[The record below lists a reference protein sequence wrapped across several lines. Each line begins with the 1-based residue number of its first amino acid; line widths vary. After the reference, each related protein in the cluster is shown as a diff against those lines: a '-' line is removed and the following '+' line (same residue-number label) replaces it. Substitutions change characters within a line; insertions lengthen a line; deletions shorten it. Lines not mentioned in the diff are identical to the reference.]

1 MSESEEESMLSED
14 IEQDEEEQYAQKEL
28 LRIDDLKRDQE
39 KFLYK
44 LSCEKPLKKS
54 STLREEIKDQ
64 QVSDKL
70 SILFDEVE
78 EEMDSLISKAQQ
90 YVQYINKKQGEEN
103 CSFPNTYLKTQPSIL
118 KKGNLTVHQ
127 LQGLNW
133 LIGMQEAG
141 LNGILADQMGLGKTI
156 QTIALFGFM
165 KQFKNISGPHLIV
178 GPLSTV
184 SNWERE
190 ISEWLPKC
198 RVLKMMATQEWRQD
212 FNNYQQTKEYDVI
225 VASYECVINNERILK
240 RYRYEYLVIDE
251 AHKLKNEE
259 SLFFTTLKR
268 LSSRFRLLLTG
279 TPLQNNPHELWSLLN
294 YLMPQLFA
302 SSEAFDQWFNINRLI
317 SEKEILQEKFE
328 KRNLNMIDKAKSIIQ
343 AFMLRRT
350 KQEVDLGIP
359 PKKEIHLYVQLTPLQ
374 KTHYRNIILNKKVV
388 GIATQ
393 KSLMNILIQLRKICQ
408 HLYMFPELED
418 RDLPSLGEHIIENSG
433 KLKVLDM
440 FLKKLFNENH
450 KVLLFSQFTTLLD
463 ILEDYLNYR
472 KYKYCRLD
480 GSTPIE
486 VRDENIRNFQKP
498 NSDLF
503 IFLLSTRAGGLGIN
517 LTAADTVIIYDSDF
531 NPQIDQ
537 QAMDRAH
544 RIGQTKNVMV
554 YRLICKSTVE
564 EKIIERQQ
572 IKLRWEQM
580 VIDKGHSQ
588 MVGIM
593 NKKEDL
599 KSIATYGASQILKDE
614 PYTEEDI
621 ETLLKR
627 GEELTEQLNQQIDK
641 KFKVIQD
648 KIDKV
653 ELGVKTIKVFDFF
666 KDPNNEKDI
675 QVIEQQIKLNQ
686 VNKQAEQSNKSEVL
700 PLFSKFC
707 SEVDVEA
714 YKFYSDPQQYK
725 ELMQRDENAKLYELY
740 KQKQLDFQLDI
751 EILPLTQMEEKQ
763 LNKLKQN
770 SFEWS
775 QKEFDL
781 FLQSCIKYGRKD
793 LFNISQCLGKTQ
805 KEVQQYMKVFN
816 QRYEEIPDI
825 NKYMIKIEKTEQQL
839 EQEQEYSDLLVQYI
853 KIYDDPLF
861 EMNFN
866 QIYKN
871 TYFTLESDQLIVY
884 AAYIEGFGKWD
895 QIQKYIVNHEFS
907 FFNNYLRSLSK
918 KSIKL
923 RLLFLLKSVKKIV
936 DSKNQKAKKLEQMK
950 IKQNEEAKEQDSMK
964 QSKSRSNSKNKKKKK
979 SKSVRRVTQS
989 KKKKT
994 KSPKPISSVKSKSID
1009 KSIKQMGKQILKK

>member
-1 MSESEEESMLSED
+1 MSESEEESVLSED
-14 IEQDEEEQYAQKEL
+14 VEQDEEELYAKKEL
-28 LRIDDLKRDQE
+28 LRIDDLKREQE

-44 LSCEKPLKKS
+44 LSCEKPVKIS
-54 STLREEIKDQ
+54 SSSRQEIKDQ

-78 EEMDSLISKAQQ
+78 EEMDNLISKAKQ
-90 YVQYINKKQGEEN
+90 YVQYINKRQGEEN
-103 CSFPNTYLKTQPSIL
+103 STLPNTYLKTQPSIL
-118 KKGNLTVHQ
+118 KKGKLTGYQ

-133 LIGMQEAG
+133 LISMQEAG

-156 QTIALFGFM
+156 QTIALLGFM

-184 SNWERE
+184 TNWERE
-190 ISEWLPKC
+190 LSEWLPKC
-198 RVLKMMATQEWRQD
+198 SVLKMMATEEWRHD
-212 FNNYQQTKEYDVI
+212 FNKHLNKKDYDVI
-225 VASYECVINNERILK
+225 VASYECVINNERILNK
-240 RYRYEYLVIDE
+240 YKFEYLIIDE

-294 YLMPQLFA
+294 YLMPQLFT
-302 SSEAFDQWFNINRLI
+302 SSEAFDQWFYINKLI
-317 SEKEILQEKFE
+317 SEKEMLQEKYE

-343 AFMLRRT
+343 IFMLRRT
-350 KQEVDLGIP
+350 KSEVALDIP
-359 PKKEIHLYVQLTPLQ
+359 PKKEIHLYVQMTPLQ

-388 GIATQ
+388 GVTTQ

-418 RDLPSLGEHIIENSG
+418 RDLPALGEHLIENSG

-440 FLKKLFNENH
+440 FLKKLYNENH
-450 KVLLFSQFTTLLD
+450 KVILFSQFSTLLD

-503 IFLLSTRAGGLGIN
+503 IFLLSTRAGGLGIT

-531 NPQIDQ
+531 NPQLDQ

-580 VIDKGHSQ
+580 IIDKGHSQ
-588 MVGIM
+588 MVGMM

-599 KSIATYGASQILKDE
+599 KSITTYGASQILKDE

-627 GEELTEQLNQQIDK
+627 GEELTEQLNQEIDK
-641 KFKVIQD
+641 KFKIIKD
-648 KIDKV
+648 KIEKV

-666 KDPNNEKDI
+666 KDPNNEKDL

-686 VNKQAEQSNKSEVL
+686 VNKQVEQSNKGEIL
-700 PLFSKFC
+700 PQFSKLC
-707 SEVDVEA
+707 TEVVVEA
-714 YKFYSDPQQYK
+714 HKFYSDPQQYK
-725 ELMQRDENAKLYELY
+725 ELMQRDENFKLYELY

-751 EILPLTQMEEKQ
+751 EILPLTPMEDKQ
-763 LNKLKQN
+763 LQKLKQ
-770 SFEWS
+770 SGFEWRT
-775 QKEFDL
+775 KEFDQ
-781 FLQSCIKYGRKD
+781 FLQSCIKYGRGD
-793 LFNISQCLGKTQ
+793 IMNIANSMGKTQ
-805 KEVQQYMKVFN
+805 KEIQQYMKVFN
-816 QRYEEIPDI
+816 QRYDEIPDI
-825 NKYMIKIEKTEQQL
+825 NKYMVRIEKTEAQL
-839 EQEQEYSDLLVQYI
+839 EQEQEYSDLLI
-853 KIYDDPLF
+853 KFIKLYDDPLL
-861 EMNFN
+861 EMDFN
-866 QIYKN
+866 QIYKQ

-884 AAYIEGFGKWD
+884 ATYIEGFGRWD
-895 QIQKYIVNHEFS
+895 KIQKYILNHELS
-907 FFNNYLRSLSK
+907 FFDNYIRSLTK
-918 KSIKL
+918 KSIKQ
-923 RLLFLLKSVKKIV
+923 RLLLLLKSIKKIV
-936 DSKNQKAKKLEQMK
+936 DSKNKQAKKSEQMK
-950 IKQNEEAKEQDSMK
+950 AKQVEEAKEADNVE
-964 QSKSRSNSKNKKKKK
+964 QSKSRSNSKNRKKKK
-979 SKSVRRVTQS
+979 SKSVKKVTQS

-1009 KSIKQMGKQILKK
+1009 QSIKEMGKSILKK